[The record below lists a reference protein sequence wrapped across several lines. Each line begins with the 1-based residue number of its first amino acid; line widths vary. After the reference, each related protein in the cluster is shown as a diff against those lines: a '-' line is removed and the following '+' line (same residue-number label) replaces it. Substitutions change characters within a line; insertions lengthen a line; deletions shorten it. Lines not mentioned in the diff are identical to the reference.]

1 VIEFERFLA
10 RVVDGV
16 ERGALT
22 QQEAAHYLGEH
33 VARRLY
39 CSSASLWSLAG
50 PPGLRVITRVGGF
63 DASANR
69 PLVEPLQMMAAG
81 ASAWHDELAERRV
94 FASDDAQRDAR
105 LAPVQAVL
113 VVPSRV
119 RGLLQAAIGANGGLD
134 GFVSCVQH
142 DAARAWTPREATQL
156 QRMAV
161 ALSVRRS
168 RDGKDSALALPVSRA
183 ST

>member
-1 VIEFERFLA
+1 MIEFERFLA

-33 VARRLY
+33 IARRLY

-69 PLVEPLQMMAAG
+69 PLVEPLQTIATG
-81 ASAWHDELAERRV
+81 TSAWHDDLAERRV

-105 LAPVQAVL
+105 LAPLQAVFL
-113 VVPSRV
+113 VPRRV
-119 RGLLQAAIGANGGLD
+119 RGLLQAANGGLG

-142 DAARAWTPREATQL
+142 DTPRAWTPREATQL

>member
-1 VIEFERFLA
+1 MIEFDRFLA
-10 RVVDGV
+10 RVVEGV
-16 ERGALT
+16 ERGALS

-63 DASANR
+63 DASTNR
-69 PLVEPLQMMAAG
+69 PLVEPVQTIVAG
-81 ASAWHDELAERRV
+81 TSAWHDELAERRV

-113 VVPSRV
+113 VVPRRV
-119 RGLLQAAIGANGGLD
+119 RGLLQAAIGAKGGLD

-142 DAARAWTPREATQL
+142 DAARAWTPRETAQL